1 MSKNK
6 KLNDRQ
12 LLEKIDE
19 FENLDPND
27 KNFDEKYKKIL
38 DDILPNMK
46 GDNIEEQLYNF
57 TCGLIASKYISD
69 GYEFVEKCI
78 TRLIFEEDFE
88 ECALYLSISQLL
100 LTVPE
105 ILEEYD
111 ENLEENICKH
121 NALVHIFLDAREKKS
136 RKEFLDDFL
145 IPYTEEK

>member
-57 TCGLIASKYISD
+57 TCD